1 MIYYNLFIAALITV
15 SLFLIGITLAFSL
28 SQLPGTRVYE
38 EIIDI
43 IFVGDIIVKFFTAY
57 YYDVKLVTHPFKIAK
72 RYVLS
77 FFLFD
82 IISTFPTM
90 LSYQNESVYF
100 LKMLRFVRLAHIIS
114 PLLQVIEMI
123 SIDKLLTRQL
133 KAFTRL
139 MVIMFSAI
147 HILAC

>member
-1 MIYYNLFIAALITV
+1 MAALITV

-28 SQLPGTRVYE
+28 SQLPDNRPYE
-38 EIIDI
+38 TIIDV

-57 YYDVKLVTHPFKIAK
+57 YHDVKLVTHPLRIAK
-72 RYVLS
+72 RYIIS

-82 IISTFPTM
+82 IIATLPTM

-100 LKMLRFVRLAHIIS
+100 LKMFRFVRLAHIIS
-114 PLLQVIEMI
+114 PLLQVLDII
-123 SIDKLLTRQL
+123 NIDKLLTRQL